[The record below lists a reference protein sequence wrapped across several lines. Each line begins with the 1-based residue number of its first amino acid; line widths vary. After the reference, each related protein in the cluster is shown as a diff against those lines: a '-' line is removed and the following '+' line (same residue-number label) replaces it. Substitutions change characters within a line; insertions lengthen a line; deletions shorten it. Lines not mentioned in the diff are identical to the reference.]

1 MAVICRNKSYHFGLL
16 NGFKY
21 WHRRM
26 HVHNFKRNGR
36 TIDAS
41 GKTIFAQYHKYQPQV
56 LNTNLVHHR
65 TATNY
70 YDDACLCAWHPCG
83 KDTISFRLI
92 VSQHCCLMTV
102 GTPHESRQV
111 EVMLT
116 MVSYRSRDH
125 RRFLSQTSYANISS
139 DILQCSS
146 SLFRSL

>member
-1 MAVICRNKSYHFGLL
+1 MQIVG
-16 NGFKY
+16 
-21 WHRRM
+21 
-26 HVHNFKRNGR
+26 
-36 TIDAS
+36 
-41 GKTIFAQYHKYQPQV
+41 
-56 LNTNLVHHR
+56 LNTELEVAIATLLSPYHSIQNQSMLRTQHG

-70 YDDACLCAWHPCG
+70 YGDACLCAWHPCG

-102 GTPHESRQV
+102 GIHVTPHESRQV
-111 EVMLT
+111 EIMLT